1 MNSPLRTIA
10 NTQFERSTRD
20 HNIGAQSD
28 RVRDDQMQSHAT
40 TRHMRP
46 RQGDV
51 TNPHKSKTRHSIVP
65 RFYNIDVRLKSV
77 AAVVELAD
85 VMLRVELDTEI
96 RDQT

>member
-1 MNSPLRTIA
+1 
-10 NTQFERSTRD
+10 
-20 HNIGAQSD
+20 
-28 RVRDDQMQSHAT
+28 MQ
-40 TRHMRP
+40 P

-51 TNPHKSKTRHSIVP
+51 TIPHKSKTRHSIVP
-65 RFYNIDVRLKSV
+65 RFYKIDVRLKSV